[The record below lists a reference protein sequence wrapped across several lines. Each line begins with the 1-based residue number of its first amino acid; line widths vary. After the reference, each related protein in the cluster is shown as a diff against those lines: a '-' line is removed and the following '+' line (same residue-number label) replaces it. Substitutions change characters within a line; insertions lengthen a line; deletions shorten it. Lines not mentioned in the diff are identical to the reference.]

1 MRHIRSGDVVK
12 ILVRELSA
20 GENPFDFE
28 VPVAELNSF
37 VSDADDLY
45 YARNA
50 GGHVMMIVDKVD
62 EILSVRGRIQGA
74 SCGFECARCLKENA
88 RPLDIRLRWTLVPR
102 STIARAA
109 SLSPEEEVELTT
121 DDLDVSFFDGDE
133 IDLMEIVREAILLEL
148 DPAPRCEVDSCEFQ
162 GYAAPPSPEAEPE
175 IDPRWAPLQAMK
187 EKLKN
192 KN

>member
-1 MRHIRSGDVVK
+1 MRHIRSGDAVK

-20 GENPFDFE
+20 GENPFDFQ
-28 VPVAELNSF
+28 VPVGELHS
-37 VSDADDLY
+37 VVRDADDLY
-45 YARNA
+45 YAREH
-50 GGHVMMIVDKVD
+50 GSQVVMVVDKVD
-62 EILSVRGRIQGA
+62 EILSVRGRITSTG
-74 SCGFECARCLKENA
+74 CGFECARCLKENE

-102 STIARAA
+102 STIARSA
-109 SLSPEEEVELTT
+109 SLSAEEEVELTT
-121 DDLDVSFFDGDE
+121 DDLDVSFFDGEE

-162 GYAAPPSPEAEPE
+162 GYAARPSPEAEPE

-187 EKLKN
+187 EKLKH

>member
-28 VPVAELNSF
+28 VPVNELNSF

-62 EILSVRGRIQGA
+62 EILSVRGRITST
-74 SCGFECARCLKENA
+74 SCGFECARCLKENE

-162 GYAAPPSPEAEPE
+162 GYAAAPSSEAEPE